1 MISFWLKIFHL
12 CDIITENEER
22 YDIINTSKIISI
34 QNEKQIKGEIIMSVL
49 KVTTESFEQEVMNAD
64 QTVLVDFYAD
74 WCGPCKMM
82 GPVMEEIA
90 SEREDVK
97 VVKINVDDDMELAQK
112 FGVMSIPTFIVFKNG
127 QMAGRKMGANQKS
140 DMLAMLD

>member
-1 MISFWLKIFHL
+1 
-12 CDIITENEER
+12 
-22 YDIINTSKIISI
+22 
-34 QNEKQIKGEIIMSVL
+34 MSVL